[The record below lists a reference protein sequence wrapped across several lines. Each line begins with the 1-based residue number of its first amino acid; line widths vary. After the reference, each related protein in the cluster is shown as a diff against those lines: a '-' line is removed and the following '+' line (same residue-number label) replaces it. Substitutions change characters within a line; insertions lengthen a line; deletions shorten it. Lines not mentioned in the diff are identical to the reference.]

1 MSSREVATSS
11 NTTSSSRRV
20 NNLQCKRKR
29 VSAEVP
35 ESQSDLAPF
44 SRRSPPPRPE
54 RRAPTHARARGA
66 APARRRRQVDQCTV
80 HRLKW
85 AQTYVAPFR
94 SKAATTCRSQTTRE
108 LYRPGGRRAGSQRRR
123 AGGVS
128 PALAQALAPC
138 WGVMY
143 LMFGSYGYGF
153 FEEEARRR
161 VVRVRVLRT
170 SVGLRQ
176 LVLLF

>member
-1 MSSREVATSS
+1 MRRELPRGR
-11 NTTSSSRRV
+11 NFFKHDQLLTTRQ
-20 NNLQCKRKR
+20 QCKRKR
-29 VSAEVP
+29 VSAELP
-35 ESQSDLAPF
+35 ESDLAPF

-54 RRAPTHARARGA
+54 ERRAPPPAAVVKSTSAPSTDSSGPRLKSPPSDLRQPRHADPRRLENCIVPAAG
-66 APARRRRQVDQCTV
+66 APARSD
-80 HRLKW
+80 
-85 AQTYVAPFR
+85 
-94 SKAATTCRSQTTRE
+94 
-108 LYRPGGRRAGSQRRR
+108 
-123 AGGVS
+123 GGVTG
-128 PALAQALAPC
+128 ALPWRMAPC
-138 WGVMY
+138 WVVVY